1 VLGTNNLPLWQILS
15 KTYLDTSWAGTSSY
29 ASEISNIHY
38 QSNQAQRKFFK
49 LLIYKSSSGCQD
61 ISRDISFLLL
71 LPLSPCLLHHLLSA
85 TSLFQDVKT
94 SHVTSSICSPCL
106 HAPTAASS
114 SSLHHSSVIISSSS
128 LPLNVIQLPL
138 KLMNHAYIVSYC
150 HTSYIVSYYSKS
162 CIIAS
167 IILLL
172 PLFRHKFGKSRMHEI
187 NVQILQTSNNELF
200 KGTCPYI

>member
-1 VLGTNNLPLWQILS
+1 MAT
-15 KTYLDTSWAGTSSY
+15 A
-29 ASEISNIHY
+29 
-38 QSNQAQRKFFK
+38 KFCK
-49 LLIYKSSSGCQD
+49 LQVVSRMSRHLTWHQLSSSAPPV
-61 ISRDISFLLL
+61 SMLLL
-71 LPLSPCLLHHLLSA
+71 QHLLSA

-114 SSLHHSSVIISSSS
+114 SSLHQSSVIISSSS
-128 LPLNVIQLPL
+128 LPLKIIYIQLPL
-138 KLMNHAYIVSYC
+138 KIMNHAYIVSYC

-172 PLFRHKFGKSRMHEI
+172 PLFRHKFGKSRVHEI
-187 NVQILQTSNNELF
+187 NVQILQTNNNELF